1 MCDQHKNNFW
11 EGVTAGAI
19 LGVAAY
25 VFLGSDEGKKF
36 TKDFKKKAAPY
47 LEDLAEVLEQWKDEN
62 ESLLE
67 KAEAVKDT
75 IEEHLEE
82 TKGQVGPAVA
92 AKLEGSL
99 SHIEELQERGRE
111 ATATIRKRFFKNV
124 KKPIN

>member
-11 EGVTAGAI
+11 EGVATGAI

-25 VFLGSDEGKKF
+25 VFLGSDEGKKL
-36 TKDFKKKAAPY
+36 TKDFKKKAAPL
-47 LEDLAEVLEQWKDEN
+47 LEDLAEVLEDWRDQS

-75 IEEHLEE
+75 LEERLEE
-82 TKGQVGPAVA
+82 TKDQVAPAVA

-99 SHIEELQERGRE
+99 SHIEQLQERGRE
-111 ATATIRKRFFKNV
+111 ATATIRKRFFKNI
-124 KKPIN
+124 KKSA